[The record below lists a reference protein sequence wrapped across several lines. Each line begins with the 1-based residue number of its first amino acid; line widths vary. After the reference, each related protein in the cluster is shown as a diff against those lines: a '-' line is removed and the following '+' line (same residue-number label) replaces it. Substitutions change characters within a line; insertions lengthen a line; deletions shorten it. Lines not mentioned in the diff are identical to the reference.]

1 MPKAAIGKTNWGK
14 ALTRVIDAMK
24 HQLKPISQ
32 IRASVTQA
40 IVENGENAE
49 VVAYLLQ
56 INLFLDIVAEQN
68 VEALDALLELWYIGT
83 GKRLEEEDE

>member
-14 ALTRVIDAMK
+14 ALARGIDAMK